1 MTMFQFIKVKFKN
14 AETREKKTN
23 VTNYGFLKFLGQ
35 NDYCF

>member
-1 MTMFQFIKVKFKN
+1 MTLFQFIKVKFKN
-14 AETREKKTN
+14 AETREKNN